1 MNGSGTETT
10 KLRKRNRLYHV
21 LYAVMAVVLFLMI
34 AGPAVSNRGQSPADL
49 LSEGNIAFDEGW
61 YLADGGGADMAHL
74 HKMPSV
80 QPYRDQSVY
89 HSLPSDLGE
98 GKSLCFRTKNIN
110 YQVYVDGA
118 LRYEPNMRE
127 SRVYNRSLGT
137 RWSYVPLYAE
147 DAGATVEIRFQTV
160 YGNARACID
169 HLTLGSAAGEIVG
182 TFTGKTVAFS
192 TCLLLL
198 FAGLL
203 LMIADIPANMQ
214 TDKNH
219 ELLYL
224 GLFAISI
231 AIWCLAE
238 TNLLQFFT
246 DDSRLLQILSCC
258 SLMMIPIPLVLY
270 LDAAFG
276 FKKKW
281 VVPAICCTSAA
292 EFALCTIL
300 HFSGI
305 MDYHET
311 LTLTHVMLA
320 VSAVLLLYS
329 IVKNAFAVRESNV
342 RSVYKA
348 IRTVGLM
355 SICFATGIDIVRYY
369 YGHNSDS
376 AMFVRIGLLI
386 FILCYGSASLERM
399 VNAVKLGMQAEF
411 VSQLAYRDGLTG
423 VGNRTAFQ
431 ERLEELE
438 GQKGTLDGIAIMMFD
453 VNDLKYV
460 NDHLGHQR
468 GDALIVG
475 SADIIRTALEKE
487 GGSCF
492 RIGGD
497 EFAGVMVG
505 ENVAGRC
512 EAVLTLFRDA
522 MESYNAVPNQKI
534 RISIAGGYA
543 VYDASQEDEMLMDVY
558 QQADV
563 RMYENKKKI
572 KSAQVKPAEFYAR
585 RQ

>member
-1 MNGSGTETT
+1 MKGSGTRTN
-10 KLRKRNRLYHV
+10 KIRKRNTVYHL
-21 LYAVMAVVLFLMI
+21 LYAVMVGFFLAMIIWAAVN
-34 AGPAVSNRGQSPADL
+34 NRGKSLADQ
-49 LSEGNIAFDEGW
+49 LSEGNIVFEEGW
-61 YLADGGGADMAHL
+61 CLSDGSAADMEHL
-74 HKMPSV
+74 QKMPSV
-80 QPYRDQSVY
+80 EPYREQSVF
-89 HSLPSDLGE
+89 HTLPADLGE
-98 GKSLCFRTKNIN
+98 GKSLCFRSKNIN
-110 YQVYVDGA
+110 YKVYVDGE
-118 LRYEPNMRE
+118 LRYEPGERE
-127 SRVYNRSLGT
+127 SRIYNRSVGT

-147 DAGATVEIRFQTV
+147 DAGAAVEIRFETV
-160 YGNARACID
+160 YESARACID
-169 HLTLGSAAGEIVG
+169 HLALGSAAGEIVG

-192 TCLLLL
+192 TCLLML

-214 TDKNH
+214 RDKNH

-231 AIWCLAE
+231 ALWCLAE

-276 FKKKW
+276 FQRKW
-281 VVPAICCTSAA
+281 VVPIICGMSAA

-300 HFSGI
+300 HFTGT

-311 LTLTHVMLA
+311 LTLTHIMLA
-320 VSAVLLLYS
+320 VSAALLFYS
-329 IVKNAFAVRESNV
+329 IVKNAFAVRASSV
-342 RSVYKA
+342 RNVYKA
-348 IRTVGLM
+348 IRSVGLM
-355 SICFATGIDIVRYY
+355 SICFATGIDIARYY
-369 YGHNSDS
+369 RGYSNDS

-438 GQKGTLDGIAIMMFD
+438 GQKKELAGIAILMFD

-468 GDALIVG
+468 GDELIVG
-475 SADIIRTALEKE
+475 CADIVKTALENE
-487 GGSCF
+487 GGACF

-497 EFAGVMVG
+497 EFAGVLVG
-505 ENVAGRC
+505 EDVTGRC
-512 EAVLTLFRDA
+512 ETVLTLFRGA
-522 MESYNAVPNQKI
+522 MDSYNAVPKQKI

-563 RMYENKKKI
+563 RMYENKKQI
-572 KSAQVKPAEFYAR
+572 KSVQTAPAEFYAR

>member
-1 MNGSGTETT
+1 MNGTGTETM
-10 KLRKRNRLYHV
+10 KARKRNRLYHV
-21 LYAVMAVVLFLMI
+21 LYAVMAVAFFSMI
-34 AGPAVSNRGQSPADL
+34 VWVAVANRGQTPTAL

-61 YLADGGGADMAHL
+61 YLTDGSEADMEHL

-80 QPYRDQSVY
+80 QPYREQSVY

-110 YQVYVDGA
+110 YQVYVDGV
-118 LRYEPNMRE
+118 LRYEPENRE
-127 SRVYNRSLGT
+127 SRVYNLSPGT
-137 RWSYVPLYAE
+137 RWNYVPLYAE
-147 DAGATVEIRFQTV
+147 DAGASVEIRFQTV
-160 YGNARACID
+160 YGSARACID
-169 HLTLGSAAGEIVG
+169 HLMLGSAAGEIAG

-203 LMIADIPANMQ
+203 LIIADIPANMQ
-214 TDKNH
+214 SDKNH

-231 AIWCLAE
+231 ALWCLAE
-238 TNLLQFFT
+238 TNLLQFYT
-246 DDSRLLQILSCC
+246 DDSRMLQTLSCC

-276 FKKKW
+276 FKRKW
-281 VVPAICCTSAA
+281 VVPVICGASAA
-292 EFALCTIL
+292 EFTLCTIL
-300 HFSGI
+300 HFAKI

-320 VSAVLLLYS
+320 VSAILLLYS
-329 IVKNAFAVRESNV
+329 ILKNAFAVRESNV
-342 RSVYKA
+342 RNVYKA

-369 YGHNSDS
+369 RGHNSDS

-438 GQKGTLDGIAIMMFD
+438 GKKQEVPGIAIMMFD

-475 SADIIRTALEKE
+475 SADIIQTALEKE
-487 GGSCF
+487 GGTCF

-497 EFAGVMVG
+497 EFAGIVVD
-505 ENVAGRC
+505 EDAAGRC
-512 EAVLTLFRDA
+512 EAVLALFRDA
-522 MESYNAVPNQKI
+522 VSSYNAVPGQSI

-563 RMYENKKKI
+563 RMYENKKQI
-572 KSAQVKPAEFYAR
+572 KSAQITPADFYR
-585 RQ
+585 NR

>member
-1 MNGSGTETT
+1 MNGTETT
-10 KLRKRNRLYHV
+10 KLRKRNRLYHL
-21 LYAVMAVVLFLMI
+21 LYAVMAAVFLFMI
-34 AGPAVSNRGQSPADL
+34 IWVAVANRGQTPADL
-49 LSEGNIAFDEGW
+49 LSEGNIAFDGGW
-61 YLADGGGADMAHL
+61 YLEDGSEADMDHL
-74 HKMPSV
+74 HKMSSV
-80 QPYRDQSVY
+80 QPYREQSVY

-118 LRYEPNMRE
+118 LRYEPERRE
-127 SRVYNRSLGT
+127 SRIYNLSQGT
-137 RWSYVPLYAE
+137 RWNYVPLYAG
-147 DAGATVEIRFQTV
+147 DAGASVEIRFQTV

-182 TFTGKTVAFS
+182 TFTGKTVAAA

-203 LMIADIPANMQ
+203 LIIADIPANMQ
-214 TDKNH
+214 SDKNH

-231 AIWCLAE
+231 ALWCLAE
-238 TNLLQFFT
+238 TNLLQFYT
-246 DDSRLLQILSCC
+246 DDSRLLQIVSCC

-276 FKKKW
+276 FKRKW
-281 VVPAICCTSAA
+281 VVPVICSLSAA
-292 EFALCTIL
+292 EFTLCSVL
-300 HFSGI
+300 HFAGI

-342 RSVYKA
+342 RNVYKA

-369 YGHNSDS
+369 RGHNSDS

-438 GQKGTLDGIAIMMFD
+438 GKKKEVPGIAIMMFD

-497 EFAGVMVG
+497 EFAGIIVD
-505 ENVAGRC
+505 EDAAGRC
-512 EAVLTLFRDA
+512 EAVLALFRDA
-522 MESYNAVPNQKI
+522 VSSYNAVPKQQI

-543 VYDASQEDEMLMDVY
+543 VYDAGQEDEMLMDVY

-563 RMYENKKKI
+563 RMYENKKQI
-572 KSAQVKPAEFYAR
+572 KSAQVKPADYYR
-585 RQ
+585 NR